1 MKREPL
7 QEKKPFAPHQELG
20 APLASKAREELGV
33 ELVFTS
39 RQTQQILRE
48 RARLLARETTR
59 TAQPEET
66 MRVVEFSLAHER
78 YAVEAVFVRSVQQ
91 APRLTPIPCTPAFVL
106 GIMSV
111 HGRILSVVDLR
122 AFFDLP
128 AISMAQREAVIIL
141 RTERLEIGA
150 LIDEVLGSWLLPVK
164 SLKAVVPGRVGI
176 RREYLRGVVDDQ
188 LFVLDAERILSD
200 KRMVVGGDE
209 IEI

>member
-7 QEKKPFAPHQELG
+7 QEKKSLTPHQGLG

-59 TAQPEET
+59 NAQPEET
-66 MRVVEFSLAHER
+66 MRVVEFSLARER

-91 APRLTPIPCTPAFVL
+91 APPLTPIPCTPAFVL

-164 SLKAVVPGRVGI
+164 SLKAVAPGRVGI